1 MRNMRRDGQRTTKS
15 RVRRLAVGFALMLPL
30 LPSSARAEESELDE
44 RRSAVQK
51 APNDPQARL
60 QLGRAL
66 LGAGRAGDAM
76 VELRRGIGMWNA
88 RGGEI
93 ALELHWEL
101 ARAHLARHENGQAIV
116 RCQIVRDKPGGGAY
130 GRACAAEAW
139 LGSLRASESHTEV
152 KEARKFPNIP
162 PRVDYSLHTSEGIA
176 YSLELKYPEAEAELE
191 AALKIDPNALPAHI
205 ALGRLLVQEGKDGT
219 PHLRRAVE
227 LAPNNADAL
236 FELARALPK
245 GPEATALLNRAV
257 AERPSF
263 AAAHRLIATIEL
275 AAGHL
280 GPAKKAA
287 DTALRIDPTDI
298 ASHLVTGDVALAEG
312 RLDEALREGQAA
324 LTLVANSAAAR
335 QLMADAY
342 AKKGEI
348 DLALENYQAAYGGD
362 HSNPASLV
370 NASVACLAA
379 GRPTS
384 AKAFGEKATQEFPD
398 WGPAWV
404 AFGDSLVANQDTAGA
419 RNAYDRARRAQGPV
433 DQAALEHKIA
443 TLK

>member
-1 MRNMRRDGQRTTKS
+1 
-15 RVRRLAVGFALMLPL
+15 
-30 LPSSARAEESELDE
+30 
-44 RRSAVQK
+44 
-51 APNDPQARL
+51 
-60 QLGRAL
+60 
-66 LGAGRAGDAM
+66 
-76 VELRRGIGMWNA
+76 
-88 RGGEI
+88 
-93 ALELHWEL
+93 LELHWEL

-116 RCQIVRDKPGGGAY
+116 RCQIVRDKPGGAVF

-139 LGSLRASESHTEV
+139 LSTLRASESHTEV
-152 KEARKFPNIP
+152 KEARKLGNIP
-162 PRVDYSLHTSEGIA
+162 PRVEYSLHTSEGIA
-176 YSLELKYPEAEAELE
+176 YTLELKYQEAESELE
-191 AALKIDPNALPAHI
+191 AAIKLDPNALPAHV
-205 ALGRLLVQEGKDGT
+205 ALGRLLVQEGKDGSV
-219 PHLRRAVE
+219 HLRRAVE

-236 FELARALPK
+236 YELARTLPK

-275 AAGHL
+275 SAGHL
-280 GPAKKAA
+280 VLAKKAA
-287 DTALRIDPTDI
+287 DTALRIDPSDI
-298 ASHLVTGDVALAEG
+298 ASHLVTGDVALAEN

-370 NASVACLAA
+370 NASVACLAS

-404 AFGDSLVANQDTAGA
+404 AYGDALAANQDNAGA
-419 RNAYDRARRAQGPV
+419 KNAYDRARRAQGPV
-433 DQAALEHKIA
+433 DSASLDRKIGALK
-443 TLK
+443 

>member
-1 MRNMRRDGQRTTKS
+1 MRNATRGRG
-15 RVRRLAVGFALMLPL
+15 RLLNRWVLCGVLFAAL
-30 LPSSARAEESELDE
+30 LSIAAPSRAEESELEE
-44 RRSAVQK
+44 RRSAVQRNQ
-51 APNDPQARL
+51 NDPRARL
-60 QLGRAL
+60 EYGRAL
-66 LGAGRAGDAM
+66 LGAGRAGEAI
-76 VELRRGIGMWNA
+76 VELRRGIGMWSA

-93 ALELHWEL
+93 ALDLHWEL

-116 RCQIVRDKPGGGAY
+116 RCQIVRDKPGGGAF
-130 GRACAAEAW
+130 GRACSAEAW
-139 LGSLRASESHTEV
+139 LSSLRASESHTEI
-152 KEARKFPNIP
+152 KEARKFTDIP
-162 PRVDYSLHTSEGIA
+162 ARVDYSLHTSEGIA
-176 YSLELKYPEAEAELE
+176 YALELKYQEAEAALE
-191 AALKIDPNALPAHI
+191 AAIKIDPEAVAAHI
-205 ALGRLLVQEGKDGT
+205 ALGRLLVQEGKDGSA
-219 PHLRRAVE
+219 HLRRAVE

-236 FELARALPK
+236 FELARTLPR

-257 AERPSF
+257 VERPTF

-280 GPAKKAA
+280 APAKKAA
-287 DTALRIDPTDI
+287 ETALRIDPTDI
-298 ASHLVTGDVALAEG
+298 ASHLVMGDVALAEN
-312 RLDEALREGQAA
+312 RLDDALREGQAA
-324 LTLVANSAAAR
+324 IALVANSAAAR

-419 RNAYDRARRAQGPV
+419 RNAYGRARRAQGPV
-433 DQAALEHKIA
+433 DQAALERKIA
-443 TLK
+443 SLK

>member
-1 MRNMRRDGQRTTKS
+1 MKRRAACY
-15 RVRRLAVGFALMLPL
+15 AVALFVLSLSSL
-30 LPSSARAEESELDE
+30 LPRVADAEESDLDV
-44 RRSAVQK
+44 RRAAVQ
-51 APNDPQARL
+51 ASQNDPQARL
-60 QLGRAL
+60 ELGRAL
-66 LGAGRAGDAM
+66 LGAGRAGEAM

-116 RCQIVRDKPGGGAY
+116 RCQIVRDKPGGGAF
-130 GRACAAEAW
+130 GRACSAEAW
-139 LGSLRASESHTEV
+139 LATLRASESHTEI
-152 KEARKFPNIP
+152 KEARKSPNLP
-162 PRVDYSLHTSEGIA
+162 PRVDYSLHTSEGLA
-176 YSLELKYPEAEAELE
+176 YALELKYQEAEAELE
-191 AALKIDPNALPAHI
+191 AAIKIDPNALPAHV
-205 ALGRLLVQEGKDGT
+205 ALGRLLVQEGKDGSA
-219 PHLRRAVE
+219 HLRRAVE

-236 FELARALPK
+236 FELARTRPM
-245 GPEATALLNRAV
+245 GPEATALLTRAV

-298 ASHLVTGDVALAEG
+298 ASHLVMGDVALAEN
-312 RLDEALREGQAA
+312 RLDDALREAQAA
-324 LTLVANSAAAR
+324 ISLVANSAAAR

-362 HSNPASLV
+362 HGNPASLV

-404 AFGDSLVANQDTAGA
+404 AFGDALIANQDNAGGK
-419 RNAYDRARRAQGPV
+419 NAYDRARRAQGPV
-433 DQAALEHKIA
+433 DQAALERKIGA
-443 TLK
+443 LK